1 MKLLIFVLRSIAGL
15 SMKRPL
21 MVISAF
27 ALLSVAGF
35 ASMPFIVVSTN
46 LMAGVGEANAVI
58 NLTRENTEQFGEQD
72 SLIVVLQFPQPPG
85 ESRLPFI
92 RGLADSIG
100 QISGIRRVRYRLLD
114 ADDPKEVDRFFKHF
128 LLGMNQREGEGI
140 QKIFSPKGVED
151 ALRRSRNRLFL
162 ADNPYIQQKI
172 LEDPLELGQF
182 VSHCMERRI
191 GTISLGDLYLLISG
205 PDSTLFLIQV
215 TPEFPSSNI
224 AKAKELVEKVRE
236 VIPKKVTELN
246 DKFKLVGNPKDLTW
260 HLTGKTAFQCESD
273 EIFDQETST
282 LLLISFAL
290 VALIFLSIYRSFVS
304 STILMIPLLAGIGP
318 NYGFLYLAYD
328 DVNPVVMGATGVL
341 LGLGAEYGV
350 HLWGRFREEYD
361 GNVGLEEAVF
371 RAYEHTGPPV
381 MLGALTG
388 IIAFLCLCL
397 SSQHALVQ
405 FGYFGAV
412 GLALTMI
419 STLFLFPAMVRILSR
434 LKKDRYPR
442 MRVSFSGF
450 AKAFEY
456 RPVFVV
462 TVSIALIGV
471 SAIFASKVTYE
482 KDLFRVF
489 LARDMDSMAVSQ
501 KISRNFHSNFTQP
514 TLLSF
519 DADDIQTG
527 LVYQRKL
534 DELIEG
540 LMAKDHEIASFD
552 SISYLLAPDGI
563 REENATI
570 LAGIAQKWPTL
581 EALFRDNLAWSDLTE
596 QATGVMTESFDSIG
610 KILVDLG
617 DGKFDKD
624 DNEAALERSWYVA
637 KIRGKY
643 RFLTQ
648 VRYSDKITEV
658 DKLKR
663 ADRKISEAAKSLPM
677 ELHISGTRQTM
688 EAILSSLVSEL
699 FKLGLYAFLSLTIIF
714 FIVFP
719 SPLGVGLCLIPMIGS
734 FSITLGTMAF
744 LGMGLPFSIVCVA
757 PLVFGFS
764 IHNGIHVVMGSLHE
778 KGSTVEKTMA
788 RVTPRAV
795 LTSLTIMAGF
805 VAMITARHYSMEF
818 LGWAMVVGMLSAV
831 PLTLVTLPALLFI
844 IERKRRSGALEHD
857 SQKDPQT
864 DSQTK

>member
-1 MKLLIFVLRSIAGL
+1 
-15 SMKRPL
+15 

-35 ASMPFIVVSTN
+35 ASMPFIVVSAN
-46 LMAGVGEANAVI
+46 LMAGVGEANETI
-58 NLTRENTEQFGEQD
+58 NLTRENTEKFGEQD
-72 SLIVVLQFPQPPG
+72 SLIVVLQFPSPPG
-85 ESRLPFI
+85 ENRLPFI
-92 RGLADSIG
+92 RELGDSIG
-100 QISGIRRVRYRLLD
+100 KLSGIKRVRYRLLN

-128 LLGMNQREGEGI
+128 LLGMNKREAEGI
-140 QKIFSPKGVED
+140 QRIFTPKGVED

-162 ADNPYIQQKI
+162 ADNPYVQEKI

-182 VSHCMERRI
+182 VSYSMERRI

-205 PDSTLFLIQV
+205 PDSTLFLIQA

-236 VIPKKVTELN
+236 LIPKRVAELN
-246 DKFKLVGNPKDLTW
+246 AKFKLVDNPKDLTW

-273 EIFDQETST
+273 EIFDRETST
-282 LLLISFAL
+282 LLLISFGL
-290 VALIFLSIYRSFVS
+290 VAIIFLSIYRSILS

-318 NYGFLYLAYD
+318 NYGFLFLAYN

-350 HLWGRFREEYD
+350 HLWGRFREEFD
-361 GNVGLEEAVF
+361 GAVGPEEAIF

-397 SSQHALVQ
+397 SSQPALVQ

-412 GLALTMI
+412 GLALTMT
-419 STLFLFPAMVRILSR
+419 STLFLVPAMAQIISR
-434 LKKDRYPR
+434 LKKDYYPC
-442 MRVSFSGF
+442 MRASFSGF
-450 AKAFEY
+450 AGLFKRSPVVLVAFSLALI
-456 RPVFVV
+456 
-462 TVSIALIGV
+462 TVSAV
-471 SAIFASKVTYE
+471 FASKVSYE

-489 LARDMDSMAVSQ
+489 LAKDMVSMAVSQ

-527 LVYQRKL
+527 LIYQRQL
-534 DELIEG
+534 DELIER
-540 LMAKDHEIASFD
+540 LMAEDHEIASFD
-552 SISYLLAPDGI
+552 SISYLLAPDTI
-563 REENATI
+563 RETNAKI
-570 LAGIAQKWPTL
+570 LADIAQTWPTL
-581 EALFRDNLAWSDLTE
+581 NALFRDNLKWSDLSD

-610 KILVDLG
+610 KILTDLG
-617 DGKFDKD
+617 EGKFDND
-624 DNEAALERSWYVA
+624 DDGAELERSWYVA
-637 KIRGKY
+637 RIKGKY

-648 VRYSDKITEV
+648 VRYSDKITEI

-663 ADRKISEAAKSLPM
+663 ADRKIAEAAQSLPM
-677 ELHISGTRQTM
+677 RLNISGTRQTM

-778 KGSTVEKTMA
+778 KGSSVEKTMA
-788 RVTPRAV
+788 RVTPRAI

-805 VAMITARHYSMEF
+805 IAMITSKHYSMEF
-818 LGWAMVVGMLSAV
+818 LGWAMVVGMLSAA
-831 PLTLVTLPALLFI
+831 PLTLITLPALLFI
-844 IERKRRSGALEHD
+844 IERKRRQRAD
-857 SQKDPQT
+857 SASADR
-864 DSQTK
+864 